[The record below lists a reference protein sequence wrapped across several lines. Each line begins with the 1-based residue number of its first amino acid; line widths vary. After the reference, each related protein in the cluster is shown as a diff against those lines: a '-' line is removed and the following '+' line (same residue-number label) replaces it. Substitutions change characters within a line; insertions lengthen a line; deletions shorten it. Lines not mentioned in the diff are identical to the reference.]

1 VIQELAVAFR
11 HRIQGRAARTS
22 LLLAMVLVV
31 TAATSAAS
39 AQGLLDFLFGGFRN
53 PPPSPPRTAYGDPS
67 GPGDQ
72 PAPSGRSVAMC
83 VRTCDGRFFP
93 LPRGSATV
101 AQTCSALCPAS
112 RTKVFFGSEIDHAV
126 AADGARYADMDNAFV
141 YRARL
146 VPGCTCNGKDAFG
159 LARVDVA
166 IDPTLQPGDV
176 VATPGGLMA
185 YTGQSRARRGAA
197 GVTSA
202 EFTPIKS
209 YSGLS
214 ADLRDRL
221 ANVAVAPGR

>member
-1 VIQELAVAFR
+1 VAFR
-11 HRIQGRAARTS
+11 HRIRGRAARTS
-22 LLLAMVLVV
+22 LLLAVVLVV

-39 AQGLLDFLFGGFRN
+39 AQGLFDFLFGGFRN
-53 PPPSPPRTAYGDPS
+53 PPPSPPRSAYGDPS
-67 GPGDQ
+67 SSGVDQ

-93 LPRGSATV
+93 MPRGSATV

-126 AADGARYADMDNAFV
+126 AADGARYADLDNAFV

-159 LARVDVA
+159 LAPVDVTA
-166 IDPTLQPGDV
+166 DPTLQPGDV
-176 VATPGGLMA
+176 VATRTGLMA
-185 YTGQSRARRGAA
+185 YTGQSRARRGATA
-197 GVTSA
+197 VAPAA
-202 EFTPIKS
+202 EFTPIKN
-209 YSGLS
+209 YTGLS